1 YELFVTLSYGGKV
14 ILADNALHLPSL
26 PAVNEVTLINTV
38 PSAAKELVR
47 MNAIPSTVRV
57 VNLAGEPLPN
67 TLAQSLYALGHV
79 EKVWNLYG
87 PSEDT
92 TYSTYVQ
99 VTKGAT
105 SEPTIGRP
113 LSNTQAYIL
122 DANLQPVP
130 LGLPGELYLGGE
142 GLARG
147 YLNRPELTAERF
159 LSNPFHADPH
169 ARMYSTGDL
178 VRYLPDGQIEYL
190 GRIDHQVK
198 IRGYRIELGELEAVL
213 RTHPAVKEAVVTA
226 REDRLGD
233 KRLAAYVTTKEES
246 SEEATDIAVWAKA
259 KLPEFMVP
267 SVFVCLDAMPLTP
280 NGKID
285 RKQLP
290 EPEWGQMASTQE
302 YVAPRNQT
310 EELVATIWS
319 QVLGIE
325 KVGIHDNFFEL
336 GGHSL
341 LATRVIS
348 RLRDMFAGEVPI
360 RTLFENPTI
369 AELSEALGSFLLEA
383 SGASIVPVSREG
395 HLPLSFAQQRLW
407 FLDRLMPDSA
417 LYNIPSAMRL
427 HGDLDIE
434 AWNKSLQVLIQ
445 RHESLRTTF
454 DHVDGQAVQIIH
466 PYQEQS
472 VRVID
477 LRELPADACEAET
490 QRLAGR
496 EAATPFNLSEG
507 PLFRTTLIRIS
518 EQETVFLLNM
528 HHIISDGWTMGVFI
542 REWFTSYE
550 AISQNAMPALGD
562 LPVQYADYA
571 AWQREWL
578 QGSVLDEQLSYW
590 SEKLS
595 GAEPLLTLP
604 TDRSRPAVQTYEGA
618 IYSTTLAGELLDKL
632 QTLSRNEEST
642 LFMTLLAA
650 FQTLLYRYSGQED
663 ILVGSPVAG
672 RNRQETEQLIGFFIN
687 TLVLRT
693 NMSGVP
699 TFRDLLARVKETA
712 LEAYAH

>member
-1 YELFVTLSYGGKV
+1 
-14 ILADNALHLPSL
+14 
-26 PAVNEVTLINTV
+26 
-38 PSAAKELVR
+38 
-47 MNAIPSTVRV
+47 
-57 VNLAGEPLPN
+57 
-67 TLAQSLYALGHV
+67 
-79 EKVWNLYG
+79 
-87 PSEDT
+87 SEDT

-105 SEPTIGRP
+105 TEPTIGRP

-122 DANLQPVP
+122 DANLQPVS

-159 LSNPFHADPH
+159 LSNPFHADPY

-226 REDRLGD
+226 REDKLGD

-246 SEEATDIAVWAKA
+246 REEGTDLAVWAKA

-267 SVFVCLDAMPLTP
+267 SVFVWLDAMPLTP

-290 EPEWGQMASTQE
+290 EPEWGQMASAQE

-310 EELVATIWS
+310 EEQVAAIWS

-325 KVGIHDNFFEL
+325 KVGIQDNFFEL

-360 RTLFENPTI
+360 RTLFENPTV
-369 AELSEALGSFLLEA
+369 AELSEALGSFLQET

-407 FLDRLMPDSA
+407 FLDQLMPDSV
-417 LYNIPSAMRL
+417 LYNIPQAMRL
-427 HGDLDIE
+427 HGNLNIE

-454 DHVDGQAVQIIH
+454 GHVDGQAVQMIH
-466 PYQEQS
+466 PYEEQS
-472 VRVID
+472 LRVID
-477 LRELPADACEAET
+477 LRELPADECEAEA

-507 PLFRTTLIRIS
+507 PLFRTILIRIS
-518 EQETVFLLNM
+518 EQEAVFLFNM
-528 HHIISDGWTMGVFI
+528 HHIIFDGWSIGIFI
-542 REWFTSYE
+542 KEMRALYE
-550 AISQNAMPALGD
+550 AFVYGKEPELAD
-562 LPVQYADYA
+562 LTLQYSDYA
-571 AWQREWL
+571 VWQRKWMEED
-578 QGSVLDEQLSYW
+578 VLTQQLAYW
-590 SEKLS
+590 KEKLVD
-595 GAEPLLTLP
+595 AESLLALP
-604 TDRSRPAVQTYEGA
+604 TDRPRPAVQSHVGA
-618 IYSTTLAGELLDKL
+618 MYTITLSAELLAKL
-632 QTLSRNEEST
+632 SMLSREEGST

-672 RNRQETEQLIGFFIN
+672 RNREETESLIGFFIN

-693 NMSGVP
+693 DMSGEP
-699 TFRDLLARVKETA
+699 T
-712 LEAYAH
+712 